1 VQTWSAVRTRTLKP
15 ELTLTTSAPPL
26 QVLEVLDL
34 ALRQRDW
41 KILDRTTA
49 SLKARYIDWFDLI
62 SGGINRTVLELTI
75 RQEGVPGRPTS
86 TTVVVRARS
95 LDSDRKARKLAAEGL
110 SNALAMLRAQGH
122 TAQATDWYDADRSAP
137 EAPSGSAGRPL

>member
-1 VQTWSAVRTRTLKP
+1 MQTWSAVRTRTLKP
-15 ELTLTTSAPPL
+15 ELRLTTSAPPQ

-34 ALRQRDW
+34 ALRQRNW
-41 KILDRTTA
+41 KILDRATA

-122 TAQATDWYDADRSAP
+122 TAQATDWYDADRGAP
-137 EAPSGSAGRPL
+137 GGAADGTAGSP